1 MDFAVLPPE
10 INSGRMYVGPGS
22 GPMLTAA
29 AAWEALSIELQ
40 SIASSYQSAIAGLT
54 AGPWLGPT
62 SATMA
67 AAAAPYIA
75 WLRATAAQAEQT
87 ATQATAAAAAYDTAF
102 AATVPPPVIAAN
114 RSLLMAL
121 VATNLFGQNTP
132 AIATT
137 ETQYAE
143 MWAQDASAMYGYAGS
158 SASATQVST
167 FTAPP
172 STTNESGQGAQSA
185 AAAQS
190 AGTSAGKVQ
199 SALSSVSGTLSNLAN
214 PAAATPAAA
223 LSPLDLLD
231 LLADLS
237 GLFVDPEL
245 SAAGLGVDSVAGFT
259 ALPFDIGGFYT
270 GVHTDDIVSGWAGI
284 ESWPGTAPRPPTP
297 FPVITN
303 GGSGVAAG
311 VGEANAIGRLS
322 VPAAWTMAAPEV
334 RPLAVTLPAA
344 SVAAAPVGTGGPGS
358 LFSQMGLAG
367 LAGGVAGSGAGGAG
381 GSKTRER
388 TAERVGAPTD
398 KPGQPLEAPAA
409 ETQEPSKA
417 SAGGPITSIAA
428 ELRELASLRD
438 AGILTDEEFTQQKQ
452 RLLPQ

>member
-29 AAWEALSIELQ
+29 AAWEALSVELQ

-143 MWAQDASAMYGYAGS
+143 MWAQDASAMYAYAGS

-167 FTAPP
+167 FTDPP

-245 SAAGLGVDSVAGFT
+245 SAAGLGVDSAAGFT
-259 ALPFDIGGFYT
+259 ALPFDVGGFYT
-270 GVHTDDIVSGWAGI
+270 GIHTDKIVSGWAGI
-284 ESWPGTAPRPPTP
+284 EPWPGEAPAPPTP
-297 FPVITN
+297 FPVITG
-303 GGSGVAAG
+303 GGSPVAAG

-344 SVAAAPVGTGGPGS
+344 SVAAAPVGAGSPGS

-367 LAGGVAGSGAGGAG
+367 LAGGVAGTAGGG
-381 GSKTRER
+381 GSKVREP

-398 KPGQPLEAPAA
+398 KPGQPLEAQAA
-409 ETQEPSKA
+409 ETKEPPVVR
-417 SAGGPITSIAA
+417 AGGPITSIAA

>member
-1 MDFAVLPPE
+1 
-10 INSGRMYVGPGS
+10 
-22 GPMLTAA
+22 
-29 AAWEALSIELQ
+29 
-40 SIASSYQSAIAGLT
+40 
-54 AGPWLGPT
+54 
-62 SATMA
+62 MA
-67 AAAAPYIA
+67 AAAAPYVA
-75 WLRATAAQAEQT
+75 WLRTTAAQAEQT

-132 AIATT
+132 AIGTT

-158 SASATQVST
+158 SASATQIST
-167 FTAPP
+167 FTTPP
-172 STTNESGQGAQSA
+172 STTNEGGQGAQAA

-190 AGTSAGKVQ
+190 TGTAAGKVQ
-199 SALSSVSGTLSNLAN
+199 SALASVPGTLSNLAA
-214 PAAATPAAA
+214 PAATPAAA

-231 LLADLS
+231 FLADLS

-270 GVHTDDIVSGWAGI
+270 GIHTDKIVSGWAGVDP
-284 ESWPGTAPRPPTP
+284 WPGEGARLPTP

-303 GGSGVAAG
+303 EGCPVAAG
-311 VGEANAIGRLS
+311 VGQANAIGRLS
-322 VPAAWTMAAPEV
+322 VPAAWTIAAPEI

-344 SVAAAPVGTGGPGS
+344 SVAAAPASTGGAGS

-367 LAGGVAGSGAGGAG
+367 LAGGVAGTAGSG
-381 GSKTRER
+381 GSKAREPA
-388 TAERVGAPTD
+388 AERIGAPTG
-398 KPGQPLEAPAA
+398 KPGEPLPPEQPTDRDVKDPPKAA
-409 ETQEPSKA
+409 V
-417 SAGGPITSIAA
+417 GGPITSIAA

-452 RLLPQ
+452 RLLPGG